1 MASEKKVLAN
11 RLNARLSTGPRT
23 PGGKRRSRR
32 NALKHGLTARS
43 VVEVFEDDSEFRSFA
58 GQVASAYP
66 APSPVARELVYRL
79 IGLLWRLRR
88 AQAIETGLLAIQ
100 GKLQRDIRISA
111 DAREG
116 PQQNMFA
123 LLGLELTSAST
134 ASEAI
139 AHERARTEAKAR
151 AFLRL
156 CNINGEALDRL
167 GRYETALW
175 RQAVQT
181 IFMLEK
187 TNLSQALLPA
197 ARN

>member
-1 MASEKKVLAN
+1 MTMLA
-11 RLNARLSTGPRT
+11 RFSTGPRT
-23 PGGKRRSRR
+23 LTGKRRSRR
-32 NALKHGLTARS
+32 NALTHGLTARS
-43 VVEVFEDDSEFRSFA
+43 VVDVFEDDVEFRSFA

-66 APSPVARELVYRL
+66 APSPVARELVHRL

-88 AQAIETGLLAIQ
+88 AHAIETGLLAIQ

-111 DAREG
+111 GTSDAS
-116 PQQNMFA
+116 QQNMFA
-123 LLGLELTSAST
+123 LLQLELTAVAT
-134 ASEAI
+134 ASEAL
-139 AHERARTEAKAR
+139 AHERARSEAKAR

-156 CNINGEALDRL
+156 CNINGDALDRL

-187 TNLSQALLPA
+187 TNLPQGLLPLGQ
-197 ARN
+197 R